1 MPAAPGLTH
10 GTPVRH
16 PEWTYRFEFLL
27 HITHPAGDNLARA
40 SGLLDRSLSTIRT
53 GWRGVKGTWA
63 ASFLAL
69 AGIGRAARASIG
81 EIQPRPVFRL
91 LLATTLCAVIG
102 AGPARAAVP
111 LLASRA
117 RWGAKGVLTWE
128 AVNEHVLGRAGESNP
143 CGFEIGRAV
152 VDAAWE
158 GDVLVGRLT
167 LCTACGERTVPYLG
181 VHVSANG
188 TVVADVSSLVPG
200 CESPGLERGRLVLA
214 PLAEPA
220 GRPPLSRHL
229 EAGEKLLQLR
239 RGKAAQAEF
248 QKALAAREDP
258 GKAWHGIGLASVLLG
273 DDQGAVTA
281 YQKARSF
288 APGVLLSYNLACA
301 QARLGHVDE
310 ALANLS
316 DAIERGFAAPDGLLS
331 DPDLAPLRGDPR
343 FSALLTRTRNNEERR
358 R

>member
-1 MPAAPGLTH
+1 MPAAPGVTH
-10 GTPVRH
+10 GTPVRP

-40 SGLLDRSLSTIRT
+40 TGLLDRSFATIRT
-53 GWRGVKGTWA
+53 GWRGVKGTWTWC
-63 ASFLAL
+63 FVAL
-69 AGIGRAARASIG
+69 AGISRAARASIR
-81 EIQPRPVFRL
+81 EIQPRPVLRL
-91 LLATTLCAVIG
+91 PLATLCAVIG
-102 AGPARAAVP
+102 AGPAHAAVP

-117 RWGAKGVLTWE
+117 RWGTKGVLTWQAE
-128 AVNEHVLGRAGESNP
+128 NDHVLGRAGESNP
-143 CGFEIGRAV
+143 CGFEVGRAV

-167 LCTACGERTVPYLG
+167 LCTSCGERTVPYVG

-188 TVVADVSSLVPG
+188 TVVSDISSLVPG
-200 CESPGLERGRLVLA
+200 CDSPGLERGRLVLA
-214 PLAEPA
+214 PLAEPT
-220 GRPPLSRHL
+220 GRPPLSHHL

-239 RGKAAQAEF
+239 RGKAAQLEF
-248 QKALAAREDP
+248 QKALAAKEDP

-273 DDQGAVTA
+273 DDPGAAQA
-281 YQKARSF
+281 YEKARSF
-288 APGVLLSYNLACA
+288 APSVLLSYNLACV

-310 ALANLS
+310 ALASLS
-316 DAIERGFAAPDGLLS
+316 DAIERGFAAPSDLLS

-343 FSALLTRTRNNEERR
+343 FSTLLTRTRNNAERR